1 MSLSSWS
8 ALAED
13 RIKIA
18 IESGEFDNLPGTGK
32 PLDLAEYFSVPAG
45 ERMAFSVLKSAG
57 VTPCEVEW
65 LREIHRLESAIR
77 ENSDPQRHRQLTFE
91 LQEVRVKLAFA
102 MERRVARRRQ
112 VEPARDRIA

>member
-77 ENSDPQRHRQLTFE
+77 ENSDPQRHRTTHFRTPGGACEACLRYGAPGCT
-91 LQEVRVKLAFA
+91 
-102 MERRVARRRQ
+102 
-112 VEPARDRIA
+112 PATG